1 MTPIGEILQTEHV
14 ILSVSA
20 RDKESAI
27 QEVLSKLNGDARVED
42 FAVLDAAVH
51 ERNAAAIAENGCG
64 ICIAHGRTETVSSL
78 VMAAGRSVEGIRFPG
93 LKEPVKLIFV
103 AGIPGAFN
111 AEYLRI
117 VGAIARICRDRQQLD
132 RILAAK
138 TKEDF
143 LHLLE
148 TGEVRL

>member
-14 ILSVSA
+14 VLSVSA
-20 RDKESAI
+20 QDKDGAI
-27 QEVLSKLNGDARVED
+27 QEVLSKLNGDARVAD
-42 FAVLDAAVH
+42 FSILDAAVH
-51 ERNAAAIAENGCG
+51 ERNAAAIAENGVG

-78 VMAAGRSVEGIRFPG
+78 VMAAGRSGEGIRFPG

-111 AEYLRI
+111 SEYLRI

-132 RILAAK
+132 RLLAAK